1 MNISITVIV
10 ATIALVPLV
19 VTAINIEEPS
29 CGETPKYCGGAHGDT
44 SEEIS
49 CTSFPASFDVD
60 ADQMGCN
67 HKDLSLLTARNSYGA
82 KAWHD
87 GGGHTDHYWVFHG
100 CDGAGT
106 MDDVCGQTGYV
117 ELLGPYSSESVPLTI
132 HECEGGWEKHCSQ
145 RK

>member
-1 MNISITVIV
+1 M
-10 ATIALVPLV
+10 

-29 CGETPKYCGGAHGDT
+29 CGETPKYCGGAHGDP

-60 ADQMGCN
+60 ADQNGCN

-106 MDDVCGQTGYV
+106 MDDVCGQSGYV